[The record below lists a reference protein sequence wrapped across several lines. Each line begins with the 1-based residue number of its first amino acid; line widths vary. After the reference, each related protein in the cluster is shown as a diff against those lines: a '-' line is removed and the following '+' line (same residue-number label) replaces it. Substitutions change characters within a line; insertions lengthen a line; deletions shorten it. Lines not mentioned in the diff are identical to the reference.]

1 MKTTKQVIGLR
12 KLREQ
17 SGLTQAE
24 LAEKAGMSQQAV
36 SDYET
41 SRKNPSLAAAE
52 RIATGLDTTVDMVAK
67 AFREQREAPTG

>member
-1 MKTTKQVIGLR
+1 MATKEVIGLR

-24 LAEKAGMSQQAV
+24 LADKTGMSQQAI

-41 SRKNPSLAAAE
+41 SRKNPSLGAAE
-52 RIATGLDTTVDMVAK
+52 RIAAGLDTTVDMVAK